1 MATKS
6 MAYDHPT
13 YTAVDDESLGQVSGS
28 AGTSTRYA
36 AFTGRLIKSVVAH
49 CDTAGTS
56 ADILSLITI
65 SGTTTTT
72 TAITTAGSG
81 SPATNGTVSTAL
93 STSNGGGLVMN
104 QGDVAYL
111 VKGTDATLKWTA
123 SIEVVAQPL
132 SPVTQ

>member
-1 MATKS
+1 

-13 YTAVDDESLGQVSGS
+13 YTAVDDEALGQITGS
-28 AGTSTRYA
+28 AGVSTRYA
-36 AFTGRLIKSVVAH
+36 AFTSRLIKGVVAH
-49 CDTAGTS
+49 CDVTGTS
-56 ADILSLITI
+56 ADVLNLVTI
-65 SGTTTTT
+65 SGTATTT

-93 STSNGGGLVMN
+93 STANGGGLLMN

-123 SIEVVAQPL
+123 AIEVVVQPL
-132 SPVTQ
+132 APVTQ